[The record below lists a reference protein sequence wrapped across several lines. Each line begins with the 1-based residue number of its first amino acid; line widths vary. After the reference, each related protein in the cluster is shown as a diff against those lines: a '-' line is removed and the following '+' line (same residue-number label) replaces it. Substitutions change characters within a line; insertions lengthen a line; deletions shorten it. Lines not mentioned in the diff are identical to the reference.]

1 MSVSPVAP
9 PAIAPV
15 VQLSRVSKSFGDVKA
30 VNNVSFEI
38 QRGEFFSMLGP
49 SGCGKTTTLRLLAGF
64 EEPDEDGG
72 EVRLLGEVV
81 NKKRPYERSIAMVF
95 QNYALFPHLSVERN
109 VAFGLEQRN
118 TPKNEIADR
127 VRRALEM
134 VRLKPD
140 LFSRRMPGQ
149 LSGGQRQRV
158 ALARALVLEPAIL
171 LLDEPLGAID
181 LKLRKEMQLELKA
194 LNKQLGTTFVYV
206 THDQEEALTMSDRIA
221 VMDNARVA
229 QLGTP
234 AEIYE
239 NPRTAFVAKF
249 IGESNFF
256 DGQADRAS
264 RTGSGSSPATAAGT
278 SACRTTPPLR
288 EGKAVRIAVRPE
300 WMDVCRPDAV
310 PTGENA
316 LSGTIRDVI
325 YLGETMHVHRDR
337 AGSGRR
343 HRRGAQRGPADQAA
357 ALEARRHRGRGL
369 AAGGLPDPG
378 GGVVRAVRE
387 RAAGLAAPPTRGDRL
402 EPARARRTLAAR
414 VLPGADPH
422 HARLQLDAARDL
434 RRRRARLHPGAL
446 PAVLRP
452 AVPRHPAAHL
462 RLVHRLHGDL
472 PAAGLS
478 GGLRHRARRALEEL
492 CCCSSSC
499 CRSGPASWSARSP

>member
-1 MSVSPVAP
+1 MAAAASPST
-9 PAIAPV
+9 PV
-15 VQLSRVSKSFGDVKA
+15 VQLDRVSKTFGDVTA
-30 VNNVSFEI
+30 VNKVSFDI
-38 QRGEFFSMLGP
+38 QKGEFFSLLGP

-72 EVRLLGEVV
+72 EVRLLGQVV
-81 NKKRPYERSIAMVF
+81 NKKRPYERQVAMVF
-95 QNYALFPHLSVERN
+95 QNYALFPHLTVERN
-109 VAFGLEQRN
+109 VAFGLEQRKR
-118 TPKNEIADR
+118 PKAEIVDR

-256 DGQADRAS
+256 
-264 RTGSGSSPATAAGT
+264 
-278 SACRTTPPLR
+278 
-288 EGKAVRIAVRPE
+288 EGKARHRGGRAWELEWPDGGGARIPEHPSLKDGGLARIAVRPE
-300 WMDVCRPDAV
+300 WMDVWRPDAV
-310 PTGENA
+310 PGGENA
-316 LSGTIRDVI
+316 VAGEIQDVI
-325 YLGETMHVHRDR
+325 YLGETMHV
-337 AGSGRR
+337 
-343 HRRGAQRGPADQAA
+343 
-357 ALEARRHRGRGL
+357 L
-369 AAGGLPDPG
+369 
-378 GGVVRAVRE
+378 VRVPHMGTVTVAVRNE
-387 RAAGLAAPPTRGDRL
+387 GQLIKPLPWKRGDG
-402 EPARARRTLAAR
+402 AA
-414 VLPGADPH
+414 VAWLPEDC
-422 HARLQLDAARDL
+422 QI
-434 RRRRARLHPGAL
+434 
-446 PAVLRP
+446 
-452 AVPRHPAAHL
+452 
-462 RLVHRLHGDL
+462 
-472 PAAGLS
+472 
-478 GGLRHRARRALEEL
+478 LEEE
-492 CCCSSSC
+492 
-499 CRSGPASWSARSP
+499 